1 MLLQSGTNWF
11 IAQMAS
17 TTQPSIDE
25 KPPITSCSVRAHTAR
40 TGRQAASLELQEA
53 GGTCMGTQ
61 SMILK
66 IAASLYATVIG
77 GEKKQ

>member
-11 IAQMAS
+11 IAQMTS

-40 TGRQAASLELQEA
+40 SRGNVHGNSKHD
-53 GGTCMGTQ
+53 
-61 SMILK
+61 LK
-66 IAASLYATVIG
+66 NCYQPLCNCQWR
-77 GEKKQ
+77 KKKNSKQ